1 MEINT
6 TARHFELTPAI
17 REHGEKR
24 LQKLT
29 RYFDRITKS
38 NVVLIR
44 EKHRQIAEITL
55 HVNGTD
61 LVSREESNDVFLS
74 IDRAVDNLERQI
86 KRHKE
91 RLVERNRKENGLKRI
106 AGAPE
111 AEAGA
116 LDEDE
121 EELPDDDAAEAA
133 EEAGP
138 AGA

>member
-29 RYFDRITKS
+29 RYFDRITKT

-55 HVNGTD
+55 HVNGSD
-61 LVSREESNDVFLS
+61 LVSREESNDLFLS
-74 IDRAVDNLERQI
+74 IDRAVENLERQI

-91 RLVERNRKENGLKRI
+91 RLIERKKENGIKHL
-106 AGAPE
+106 APVE
-111 AEAGA
+111 STDG
-116 LDEDE
+116 EDDVFVD
-121 EELPDDDAAEAA
+121 EELPE
-133 EEAGP
+133 EEAETS
-138 AGA
+138 

>member
-1 MEINT
+1 MEITT

-29 RYFDRITKS
+29 RYFDRITKT

-55 HVNGTD
+55 RVNGSD
-61 LVSREESNDVFLS
+61 LVSREETNDVFLS
-74 IDRAVDNLERQI
+74 IDRAVESLERQL

-91 RLVERNRKENGLKRI
+91 RLVERSRKENGLKGLEP
-106 AGAPE
+106 AAEGE
-111 AEAGA
+111 ATPA
-116 LDEDE
+116 
-121 EELPDDDAAEAA
+121 PDDEARAAGDAGSAEV
-133 EEAGP
+133 
-138 AGA
+138 

>member
-1 MEINT
+1 MEITT
-6 TARHFELTPAI
+6 TARHFELTPAV

-29 RYFDRITKS
+29 RYFDRISKV

-55 HVNGTD
+55 HVNGSD
-61 LVSREESNDVFLS
+61 LVSREESNDLFLS
-74 IDRAVDNLERQI
+74 IDRAVESLERQI

-106 AGAPE
+106 AQPQETEGSDEEYP
-111 AEAGA
+111 
-116 LDEDE
+116 EDE
-121 EELPDDDAAEAA
+121 VRGTA
-133 EEAGP
+133 EETGP
-138 AGA
+138 GGA

>member
-1 MEINT
+1 MEITT

-29 RYFDRITKS
+29 RYFDRITKT

-55 HVNGTD
+55 HVNGSD
-61 LVSREESNDVFLS
+61 LVSREESNDLFLS

-91 RLVERNRKENGLKRI
+91 RLIERKKENGIKHLAPVESS
-106 AGAPE
+106 AGEDDAFVDEEPPEEE
-111 AEAGA
+111 AETS
-116 LDEDE
+116 
-121 EELPDDDAAEAA
+121 
-133 EEAGP
+133 
-138 AGA
+138 